1 MPVRFCVRGLQ
12 EIRRRWEMKA
22 REQRQHRRQGGQQVD
37 GAAEVTLQT
46 PAVEMEVY
54 VSLRGQVM
62 AGRPEHCPCDFCAGL
77 CPLPFPQ
84 PWRLRFVPMLRALPA
99 SSPHRP
105 IPSPFPQSHLQGS
118 SGVLVS
124 HSTSAVSF
132 GSHVEMRF
140 SADSDV
146 FIYLATDLLKE

>member
-1 MPVRFCVRGLQ
+1 M
-12 EIRRRWEMKA
+12 
-22 REQRQHRRQGGQQVD
+22 
-37 GAAEVTLQT
+37 
-46 PAVEMEVY
+46 
-54 VSLRGQVM
+54 
-62 AGRPEHCPCDFCAGL
+62 
-77 CPLPFPQ
+77 
-84 PWRLRFVPMLRALPA
+84 PMLRALPA

-105 IPSPFPQSHLQGS
+105 VPSPFHQSHLQGA
-118 SGVLVS
+118 SGVPVS